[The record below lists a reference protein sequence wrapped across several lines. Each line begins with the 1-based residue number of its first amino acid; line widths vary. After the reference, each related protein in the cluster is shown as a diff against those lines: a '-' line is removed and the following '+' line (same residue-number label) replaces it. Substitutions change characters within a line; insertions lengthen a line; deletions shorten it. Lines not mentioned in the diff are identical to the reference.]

1 MRHFNVI
8 QTGKPFGIGVL
19 RTGRVWTSILRFKT
33 EDFIV
38 PTFNVVFS
46 SNKGVYDAQFAVRYK
61 KGVSYTIIT
70 VAHCESFSG
79 DLVALCKA
87 ISTVNVIHKV
97 DCLESFSTML
107 ETANG
112 VRKSISGQT
121 EPTIGMDSDG
131 SIKMRNHG
139 I

>member
-1 MRHFNVI
+1 MGYFNVT

-46 SNKGVYDAQFAVRYK
+46 SNKGVYDAQFAVKYK

-87 ISTVNVIHKV
+87 IGTVNVIRKV
-97 DCLESFSTML
+97 GCLESFSTML
-107 ETANG
+107 ETANN
-112 VRKSISGQT
+112 VRREVSGQQ
-121 EPTIGMDSDG
+121 EPRFGMDA
-131 SIKMRNHG
+131 
-139 I
+139 